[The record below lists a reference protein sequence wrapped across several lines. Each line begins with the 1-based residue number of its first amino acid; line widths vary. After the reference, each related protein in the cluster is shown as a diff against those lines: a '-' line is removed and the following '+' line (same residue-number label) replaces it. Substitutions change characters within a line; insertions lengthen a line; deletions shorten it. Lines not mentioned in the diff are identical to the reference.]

1 MSTTLKENIE
11 QKENALISGQND
23 LFTNPDADAARQF
36 FRTKS
41 RALKPKLSTVQEVVK
56 TMLNDGDYIAI
67 GGFGANRIPTAIIHE
82 IVRQGKKRLG
92 FAGHTSTHDFQIL
105 CAGECFDR
113 CDVAYIIGLEARG
126 LSPNARRYIESGKVK
141 LTEWTNATLSWR
153 LKAAAMGLSFLPA
166 RNILGTNT
174 FQYSAAKEIL
184 CPFTG
189 QKYAAF
195 PALFP
200 DFAAI
205 HVHECDVY
213 GNAHVYGASVSD
225 QDLAKASKRVV
236 LTTERLISTEKI
248 RQNPEATFIPF
259 WCVDAVIEVP
269 YGSYPGN
276 MPYEYF
282 SDEEHLREWLKV
294 EKDPEELKKFI
305 DRQILGTK
313 DFYEYLELNGGI
325 EKMKK
330 LRAAELLIP
339 GR

>member
-1 MSTTLKENIE
+1 MAQELKQGINE
-11 QKENALISGQND
+11 
-23 LFTNPDADAARQF
+23 LFTDPDPDRAREF
-36 FRTKS
+36 FRNKS
-41 RALKPKLSTVQEVVK
+41 RALVPKLSTPEEVVR
-56 TMLNDGDYIAI
+56 TMIKDGDYIAI

-82 IVRQGKKRLG
+82 IVRQGKKHLG
-92 FAGHTSTHDFQIL
+92 FAGHTSTHDFQL
-105 CAGECFDR
+105 LVAGECFDR
-113 CDVAYIIGLEARG
+113 CDIAYIIGLEARG
-126 LSPNARRYIESGKVK
+126 LSPAARRYIESGKCK

-153 LKAAAMGLSFLPA
+153 IKAAAMGLSFMPA
-166 RNILGTNT
+166 RNILGTDT
-174 FQYSAAKEIL
+174 FKYSAAKEIE

-189 QKYAAF
+189 KKFAAH
-195 PALFP
+195 PALYP

-225 QDLAKASKRVV
+225 QDLAKASRRVV
-236 LTTERLISTEKI
+236 LTTERIIPTEKI
-248 RQNPEATFIPF
+248 RQNPEGTFIPF

-276 MPYEYF
+276 MAYEYF

-294 EKDPEELKKFI
+294 EKDEKEYRKFVEK
-305 DRQILGTK
+305 QIYNTK
-313 DFYEYLELNGGI
+313 NFYEYLELNGGI

-330 LRAAELLIP
+330 LRAIELLYHQNNKGG